1 MPLALLV
8 LTAKGNISQIADVL
22 LKQNLRLERPGS
34 MWSPYF
40 KVNDKLIY
48 HNPHEGIDTSAVAG
62 PSRWVQPP
70 MATKN
75 VEIQR
80 GAADAVFEN
89 LRGEEDLPETSPG
102 EHQDYVGI
110 DKGTYANRDKHI
122 HFFISSSKKGPLLS
136 FGT

>member
-1 MPLALLV
+1 
-8 LTAKGNISQIADVL
+8 
-22 LKQNLRLERPGS
+22 
-34 MWSPYF
+34 MWSSYF

-48 HNPHEGIDTSAVAG
+48 HNPHEGAAETTSLAG

-89 LRGEEDLPETSPG
+89 LRGEEDLPETAPG
-102 EHQDYVGI
+102 KLVNRGFALKPDTL
-110 DKGTYANRDKHI
+110 KG
-122 HFFISSSKKGPLLS
+122 
-136 FGT
+136 